1 MGETAFYPFLSGR
14 DNLRAA
20 ARRCQVPDTRVE
32 AVLESAGLTART
44 GDRVSGYSLGMKQ
57 RLAVAVALVTG
68 QGQPD
73 HGRPPAMHEVAELLV
88 QLRFHRSPLQPS
100 RPPATGRWLHRGA
113 ESGLRAAG
121 SP

>member
-1 MGETAFYPFLSGR
+1 MLLGLVRPGAGLIRVLTCRRKPRGLRRTGTMGETAFYPFLSGR
-14 DNLRAA
+14 DSLRAA

-32 AVLESAGLTART
+32 AGLEIGHRPC
-44 GDRVSGYSLGMKQ
+44 MK
-57 RLAVAVALVTG
+57 
-68 QGQPD
+68 
-73 HGRPPAMHEVAELLV
+73 
-88 QLRFHRSPLQPS
+88 PS